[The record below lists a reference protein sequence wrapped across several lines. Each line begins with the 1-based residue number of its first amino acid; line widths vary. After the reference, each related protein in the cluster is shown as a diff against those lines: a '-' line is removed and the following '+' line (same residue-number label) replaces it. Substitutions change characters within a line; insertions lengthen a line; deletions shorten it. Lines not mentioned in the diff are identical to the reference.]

1 MADLSLTPNDPNS
14 RQEENPRRNVFYP
27 FPAACIFRPS
37 SGASLEA
44 ALQTGGNP
52 GLSDSLCPTE
62 LEFSL
67 RQRRWM
73 LFYEIQLEAAA
84 AIAATF
90 FGNRT
95 PRRTMERGILRMGAA
110 AITHAATAAAEIDD
124 GNIFGCA
131 ADGRNGVIKR
141 QRVSNKLECELL
153 FSH

>member
-27 FPAACIFRPS
+27 FPACIFRRPS
-37 SGASLEA
+37 SGASLET
-44 ALQTGGNP
+44 ALQTGGI
-52 GLSDSLCPTE
+52 GKVGKQAVLSGSLCPTE

-73 LFYEIQLEAAA
+73 LFYEIQLGAAA

-95 PRRTMERGILRMGAA
+95 PRRASENT
-110 AITHAATAAAEIDD
+110 
-124 GNIFGCA
+124 
-131 ADGRNGVIKR
+131 
-141 QRVSNKLECELL
+141 
-153 FSH
+153 